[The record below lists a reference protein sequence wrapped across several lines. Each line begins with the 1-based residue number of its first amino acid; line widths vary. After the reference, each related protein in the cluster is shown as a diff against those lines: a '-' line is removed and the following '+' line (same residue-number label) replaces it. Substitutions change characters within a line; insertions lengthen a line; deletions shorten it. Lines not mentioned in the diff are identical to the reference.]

1 MMMDREDI
9 VTRFKRNGHALNKN
23 SLETMV
29 KYLASCQHQQRKL

>member
-29 KYLASCQHQQRKL
+29 KYLASCQPQQRKL